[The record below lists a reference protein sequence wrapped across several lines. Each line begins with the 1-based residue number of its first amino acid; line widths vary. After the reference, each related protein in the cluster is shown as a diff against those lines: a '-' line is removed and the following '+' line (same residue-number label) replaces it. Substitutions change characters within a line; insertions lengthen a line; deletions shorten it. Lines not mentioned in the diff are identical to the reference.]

1 MHQKRLYKCS
11 IWRHGGCAKESW
23 KGHTIKRLRHY
34 IFWGLI
40 MSHIDAVIK
49 WAIQTFRV
57 FYRTTISWRHHFHIS
72 GQFSCHLLMALIVII
87 HVYCNKGL
95 RVHYFCVNA
104 LALFWAINT
113 AWCVFDVTHILKFM
127 GFFCSRL
134 HLYMYASTTNTLF
147 NVLACTGVDLTAN
160 QDELTDTET
169 FQVEFEKMF
178 ESSVGNSKARAP

>member
-40 MSHIDAVIK
+40 MSHIDVVIK

-72 GQFSCHLLMALIVII
+72 GQFSCHLLMALII

-169 FQVEFEKMF
+169 FQVEFDKMF
-178 ESSVGNSKARAP
+178 ESSVGNSKA